1 VKLDCKEANTVAD
14 CYLPLLVYLFTI
26 RAIDLKQN
34 RDIMINLSVEKNK
47 VNTSIFELL
56 PGQLLDVQLEQLE
69 DVRLKLPLIGY
80 AFGQYIILKY
90 PVGIRIHDYTEAL
103 SVGKSVFIRY
113 LAPVTG
119 SVESTAE
126 EQGECFSFDST
137 IKSIAHFPEK
147 CFVIEYPLHI
157 YNRQLRRHSRTQAHL
172 PAQLKFI
179 DFELL
184 SLLSEFQGIIVDISP
199 RGCGFSFKTS
209 EKLSNLKNQQLTM
222 HVQSPIEGEL
232 AITARVCNQRY
243 ENGKMTLGIQFTANS
258 AKVER
263 LLVHL
268 FIECL

>member
-1 VKLDCKEANTVAD
+1 MT
-14 CYLPLLVYLFTI
+14 
-26 RAIDLKQN
+26 
-34 RDIMINLSVEKNK
+34 NLSVETNK
-47 VNTSIFELL
+47 INTSIFELL
-56 PGQLLDVQLEQLE
+56 PGQLLDVQLEQLA

-90 PVGIRIHDYTEAL
+90 PVGIRTHDYTEAL
-103 SVGKSVFIRY
+103 SVGRSVFIRY
-113 LAPVTG
+113 LAPVTA
-119 SVESTAE
+119 SIESTAE
-126 EQGECFSFDST
+126 EQQQGECFSFDST
-137 IKSIAHFPEK
+137 IKSIVQLPEK

-157 YNRQLRRHSRTQAHL
+157 YNRQLRRHARTQAHL
-172 PAQLKFI
+172 PAKLKFI
-179 DFELL
+179 GSELL

-209 EKLSNLKNQQLTM
+209 EKLSNLKNQQLTLY
-222 HVQSPIEGEL
+222 VQSPIEGEL
-232 AITARVCNQRY
+232 AIVARVCNQRY